1 MAIIHVAAECFPIAK
16 VGGLADVVGALPKY
30 QNQNNQKAEVIM
42 PFYNVPFLHNHKF
55 TTLYEDELP
64 LNGKKYFFTIKQL
77 KSDIGFP
84 IYFVEIPELLYTDY
98 VYSQNDTL
106 RFIAFQIATLKWITT
121 WEFQPEVIHVH
132 DHHTGLI
139 PFMMTQCYQ
148 FDSLK
153 MIPTVFTIHNAQYQ
167 GWFSHNLIEWL
178 PKFDFSKVGLLD
190 WDGMINPMA
199 AAIKCAWA
207 VTTVS
212 PTYMEELKLK
222 ANGLEQ
228 LLQHETAKC
237 MGILNGI
244 DTEVWNPETDSYL
257 KKNYKKTSWITGK
270 RANKNWLCEN
280 YDLDKER
287 PLIAFIGRFV
297 EDKGCDLF
305 AEFFSN
311 YLSETELSV
320 IILGSGNPKIESELT
335 QLNAVFKGKYHY
347 VSGYNEALSH
357 IIYAGADFLLMPSR
371 VEPCGLNQMYSL
383 RYGTIP
389 IVNSVGGLKDTIV
402 DYHQPNGFGIVME
415 EVSLTSIE
423 TAINRS
429 LQLFENQLVVKQIR
443 NQIMKIDHSWLAS
456 ARKYQQLYKKLKK

>member
-1 MAIIHVAAECFPIAK
+1 
-16 VGGLADVVGALPKY
+16 
-30 QNQNNQKAEVIM
+30 
-42 PFYNVPFLHNHKF
+42 
-55 TTLYEDELP
+55 
-64 LNGKKYFFTIKQL
+64 
-77 KSDIGFP
+77 
-84 IYFVEIPELLYTDY
+84 
-98 VYSQNDTL
+98 
-106 RFIAFQIATLKWITT
+106 
-121 WEFQPEVIHVH
+121 
-132 DHHTGLI
+132 
-139 PFMMTQCYQ
+139 
-148 FDSLK
+148 
-153 MIPTVFTIHNAQYQ
+153 
-167 GWFSHNLIEWL
+167 
-178 PKFDFSKVGLLD
+178 
-190 WDGMINPMA
+190 
-199 AAIKCAWA
+199 
-207 VTTVS
+207 
-212 PTYMEELKLK
+212 
-222 ANGLEQ
+222 
-228 LLQHETAKC
+228 

-305 AEFFSN
+305 ADFFSN

-335 QLNAVFKGKYHY
+335 QLNSVFKGKYHY